1 MKNDIESIAQR
12 VLNIYPVKR
21 AGLFGSAARGDM
33 TTNSDIDMIVE
44 FLPDTRGI
52 LFFGLQVDLEEAL
65 NRSVDLIT
73 FDALQHEA
81 KQQFKENVLQDMR
94 IIYERERATML

>member
-44 FLPDTRGI
+44 FLPDTVNGHLKIRTFGHEKSSTI
-52 LFFGLQVDLEEAL
+52 LWKHHPSF
-65 NRSVDLIT
+65 T
-73 FDALQHEA
+73 
-81 KQQFKENVLQDMR
+81 
-94 IIYERERATML
+94 

>member
-44 FLPDTRGI
+44 FLPDT

-94 IIYERERATML
+94 IIYERES